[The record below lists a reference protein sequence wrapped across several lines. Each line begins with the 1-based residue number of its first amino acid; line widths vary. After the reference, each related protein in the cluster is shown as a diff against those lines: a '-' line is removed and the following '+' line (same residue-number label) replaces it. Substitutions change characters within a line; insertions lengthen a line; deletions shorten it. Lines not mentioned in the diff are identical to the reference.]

1 MNQISLR
8 ERKKHETREK
18 LIQAAVTLA
27 VAHGAAK
34 VRIEDIAAAANV
46 SPRTFSNYFPSKEAA
61 MLDVAFL
68 IGTRI
73 SDAILKVSPELTGDA
88 AVREAIVAE
97 FPEVPRKDWLSQIIL
112 MYNDP
117 DLALERRRIDGQIE
131 IMAAKA
137 IAQREGMDDSIDLYP
152 RLAAATMIAT
162 VHVAI
167 QHWLS
172 LESDDGFRDMLS
184 HALGRVS
191 IENCRQASQ

>member
-8 ERKKHETREK
+8 ERKKNETREK

-68 IGTRI
+68 LGTRI
-73 SDAILKVSPELTGDA
+73 SDAITRVSPELSADA
-88 AVREAIVAE
+88 AVRAAVVSE
-97 FPEVPRKDWLSQIIL
+97 FPEVPRKDWLSQVIL

-117 DLALERRRIDGQIE
+117 DLALERRRIDGLIE

-137 IAQREGMDDSIDLYP
+137 IAQREGMDEKNDIYP

-172 LESDDGFRDMLS
+172 LKTDEGFRDMLVR
-184 HALGRVS
+184 ALDRVS
-191 IENCRQASQ
+191 IEHCPHTSP